1 MKLLTIFS
9 TAAIL
14 SSTVFSFKHSHQ
26 TPIKRNDFLAN
37 TSAAATLTTS
47 FILTTP
53 TSPATARGRASL
65 ENAYDR
71 YVPRIN
77 EGGKFYKSQLYPVLS
92 KGDWKALSAAT
103 QEPRKK
109 SKEDRTLQ
117 DGGIAKRAAQAGGFS
132 DSRVLSAM
140 DLFAATF
147 SDSSISP
154 KTKAMQVEVVKLR
167 EVVAGISKA
176 AKIASGEEKSGG
188 GLFGIGGKAPSQQE
202 LLKQCQELYLKGGNA
217 YNQYVFLANDGL
229 PVQLDKLPFL

>member
-1 MKLLTIFS
+1 MKLLTISFS

-14 SSTVFSFKHSHQ
+14 SSPVFSFQHSPQ
-26 TPIKRNDFLAN
+26 TPIKRNDFLTN
-37 TSAAATLTTS
+37 TATAASALTTS
-47 FILTTP
+47 LILTTP
-53 TSPATARGRASL
+53 ASPAIARGRASL

-71 YVPRIN
+71 YVPRNN
-77 EGGKFYKSQLYPVLS
+77 EGGKFYKSQLYAALA

-103 QEPRKK
+103 QEPPKK

-154 KTKAMQVEVVKLR
+154 KQKRCKPR
-167 EVVAGISKA
+167 
-176 AKIASGEEKSGG
+176 
-188 GLFGIGGKAPSQQE
+188 
-202 LLKQCQELYLKGGNA
+202 
-217 YNQYVFLANDGL
+217 
-229 PVQLDKLPFL
+229 